1 MPLSVTLISGRDQVQ
16 MKEQLNEV
24 VGAAQASKEP
34 VLVEVLVHPWATLH
48 VADAV
53 RNFMR
58 VVRRLAAME
67 SVNTRLIVLTS
78 QDWAFNVIGEV
89 IATKPSIVNKD
100 SVEVFMCE
108 KGAVTRHF
116 YNDRGFL
123 IDWHIGYFTYD
134 TLDL

>member
-1 MPLSVTLISGRDQVQ
+1 MLSVTLISGRDQVR
-16 MKEQLNEV
+16 MKEQLDKV
-24 VGAAQASKEP
+24 VGAAQTSKEP
-34 VLVEVLVHPWATLH
+34 VLVEVLVHPWATMH

-53 RNFMR
+53 HNFVR
-58 VVRRLAAME
+58 VVRRLAGMR

-108 KGAVTRHF
+108 KGTVKRHV

-123 IDWHIGYFTYD
+123 VDWHIGYFTYD